1 VHSFHYGGGEYTVF
15 TVVEVNTLVTSG
27 GGEYSGFTLVEV
39 GTQSS
44 L

>member
-1 VHSFHYGGGEYTVF
+1 VF

-27 GGEYSGFTLVEV
+27 GDEYSGFTLVEV
-39 GTQSS
+39 GTQFS